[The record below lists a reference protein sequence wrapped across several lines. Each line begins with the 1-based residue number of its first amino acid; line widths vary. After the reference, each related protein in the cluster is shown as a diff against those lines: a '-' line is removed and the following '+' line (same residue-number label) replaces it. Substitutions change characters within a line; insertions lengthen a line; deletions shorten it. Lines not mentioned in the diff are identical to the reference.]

1 MAAALPDLI
10 EKARKQLGEFTG
22 LPLGSTV
29 SARKDERGWRLQVE
43 VVEKK
48 SIPDGQDILA
58 TYELT
63 VDKDANVLDFSR
75 IAMRKR
81 VEAVA
86 PAGAELEI

>member
-81 VEAVA
+81 VEAAA

>member
-1 MAAALPDLI
+1 MAVVLSELI
-10 EKARKQLGEFTG
+10 GKARTQLGEFTG

-29 SARKDERGWRLQVE
+29 SARKGERGWRLQVE

-63 VDKDANVLDFSR
+63 VDEDANVLDFTR

-86 PAGAELEI
+86 MAGADLEI